1 MSILTIEGEPGSGK
15 SSFLAAMAVQNMYGK
30 AARVARK
37 NCNKFIN
44 ELNACGYDLP
54 HAPRHLVYTDFTV
67 TFKSPDCGV
76 RRTWAVDG
84 NKLGFETDKFKPQYI
99 YPYSTIILD
108 EAQQYFYSRDF
119 SSFPKNVS
127 RWFEK
132 HRKFGLNIYLA
143 AQRDGLIELNIRSLG
158 GAIYLYNVEFKRTLS
173 GNVKTVWQLE
183 RWEHYR
189 DYAGGKPGIKG
200 TYTFDGDVRKVF
212 NTTEG
217 RELFVPRNNTTQFV
231 AREPLNFALSPQ
243 GILDFVKAHPQDK
256 SY

>member
-1 MSILTIEGEPGSGK
+1 MSILTVEGEPGSGK
-15 SSFLAAMAVQNMYGK
+15 SCFLTAMAIQNIYGEP
-30 AARVARK
+30 ARTARK
-37 NCNKFIN
+37 NCNAFIN
-44 ELNACGYDLP
+44 VLNAFGYDLP
-54 HAPRHLVYTDFTV
+54 PAPNHLVYTDYAV
-67 TFKSPDCGV
+67 TFKSPDCGI
-76 RRTWAVDG
+76 RQTWAVDG
-84 NKLGFETDKFKPQYI
+84 NKLGFETDKFQPQYI

-143 AQRDGLIELNIRSLG
+143 AQRGGLIELNIRSLG
-158 GAIYLYNVEFKRTLS
+158 GAIYLYDVDFKRTLS
-173 GNVKTVWQLE
+173 GATKTVWHLE

-189 DYAGGKPGIKG
+189 DYADGKPGIKQ
-200 TYTFDGDVRKVF
+200 TYTFNGDVRKYF
-212 NTTEG
+212 DTTEG
-217 RELFVPRNNTTQFV
+217 RELFIPRNVTTDFD
-231 AREPLNFALSPQ
+231 ARQRLNFGLSPQ